1 MRWYYKYLPYFILE
15 RKLSEEDDFNSP
27 TVKYIDDR
35 VMSVVMLEIEKGV
48 WIGTNKKEYLLKEK
62 AQLEKKIKNINK
74 ELEWLEHELSE
85 MD

>member
-1 MRWYYKYLPYFILE
+1 MKWYYKYLPYFILE
-15 RKLSEEDDFNSP
+15 RKLSKEDEFNSP
-27 TVKYIDDR
+27 TVKYIDNKE
-35 VMSVVMLEIEKGV
+35 MSVVMLEIEKGV

-74 ELEWLEHELSE
+74 ELEWLKHELSE